1 MSALGAPRAKLITS
15 LAIGAPTIATRP
27 EPNTVPVVDEL
38 SELRELAE
46 ELARRAGAL
55 LLERLEGPRS
65 DIRTKS
71 SATDMVSEVDHFSQ
85 ELIIAGIR
93 AARPDDAILAE
104 EGADLA
110 GSSPY
115 RWVVDPLDGTTNYLY
130 GHPGFGVSIAVE
142 DAHGPMVGVVN
153 DPVHGELFRAV
164 RGGGATRN
172 GAPVEPGGTDDP
184 AAALVATGFAYE
196 PTTRRRQAGVLVEA
210 LPRVRDLRRM
220 GAAAV
225 DLCSVACGRVDAYFE
240 RGLSRWD
247 FAAGMLVASE
257 AGARVGSIDGGPP
270 VPESV
275 LAANPALFEPL
286 RRILVEAGAT
296 D

>member
-1 MSALGAPRAKLITS
+1 
-15 LAIGAPTIATRP
+15 
-27 EPNTVPVVDEL
+27 VDEL

-172 GAPVEPGGTDDP
+172 GAPVEPGRTDDP

-225 DLCSVACGRVDAYFE
+225 DLCSVACGRVDGYYE
-240 RGLSRWD
+240 RGLAPWD
-247 FAAGMLVASE
+247 LAAGGLIAIE
-257 AGARVGSIDGGPP
+257 AGAIVTDFGGGPVRAGAVVAAAP
-270 VPESV
+270 GIATDLLEL
-275 LAANPALFEPL
+275 LAA
-286 RRILVEAGAT
+286 AGAAEA
-296 D
+296 